1 MQRLL
6 HGGNLAGKMRNCDL
20 SLFRVAL
27 GLFPNFVSRYEKP
40 CGMTYNSVPFTV
52 TTYNQQYNG
61 KQHIGTAYP
70 DWE

>member
-1 MQRLL
+1 M
-6 HGGNLAGKMRNCDL
+6 
-20 SLFRVAL
+20 F
-27 GLFPNFVSRYEKP
+27 RYEKP

>member
-1 MQRLL
+1 M
-6 HGGNLAGKMRNCDL
+6 AGKIRNCYL
-20 SLFRVAL
+20 SIPSEIIAQSVF
-27 GLFPNFVSRYEKP
+27 RYEKP